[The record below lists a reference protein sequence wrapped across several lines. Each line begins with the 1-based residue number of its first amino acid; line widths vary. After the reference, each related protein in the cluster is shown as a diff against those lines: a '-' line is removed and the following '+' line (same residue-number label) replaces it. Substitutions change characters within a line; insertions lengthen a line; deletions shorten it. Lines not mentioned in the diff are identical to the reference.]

1 MPGIHP
7 ADAKKWEGWGKNFS
21 YFFIPLLLW
30 LTFFHAPVIRF
41 NQVIILTLFTSSLL
55 IGISSL
61 IMPVI
66 MKNSSHLNNCKSDA
80 TGFEYFIMPGIP
92 VHE

>member
-7 ADAKKWEGWGKNFS
+7 AHAKKWEDWGKNDS
-21 YFFIPLLLW
+21 YFFISMLLW
-30 LTFFHAPVIRF
+30 LTLFHAPGIRF
-41 NQVIILTLFTSSLL
+41 NQVIDLTLFTSSHVND
-55 IGISSL
+55 ISSL

-80 TGFEYFIMPGIP
+80 TVFECFI
-92 VHE
+92 